1 MNVATIFFTVLFV
14 VLHPT
19 ASGFAISHAIMMR
32 PGSAHH
38 ESSSSS
44 RGGHRS
50 MRLAMRTGGGGGHE
64 FDQSIITEQ
73 PPVPSG
79 GRGRRGAIARGCQ
92 GAAGIAVSAMFS
104 NPAVTRADIEGVVTI
119 PQSSAPPTF
128 TASNVDGKSV
138 TLFKTKSGLQYIDII
153 EGKGQSPKYGN
164 FVSIAYRAYIKLPD
178 AKGESFK
185 LDEFDSDRGYL
196 IKHGNGRT
204 VPGLDEGLHTMRV
217 GGKRRI
223 IVPPKLGYVT
233 SGLGPIPVGPY
244 GRWKLNRLIDRM
256 VELRGGNVIFDVEM
270 NSIIEDEADQGY
282 YTDESL
288 SPEDFGTLRQNIE
301 ASQQAARA
309 ARET

>member
-1 MNVATIFFTVLFV
+1 MLLTLATEKTWSTMNLATIFFVLSV
-14 VLHPT
+14 VFPAT
-19 ASGFAISHAIMMR
+19 SGFANNPSR
-32 PGSAHH
+32 SANQ
-38 ESSSSS
+38 SS
-44 RGGHRS
+44 RGS
-50 MRLAMRTGGGGGHE
+50 QSLLLAVRQGGGFE
-64 FDQSIITEQ
+64 FNSADNEI
-73 PPVPSG
+73 PPFS
-79 GRGRRGAIARGCQ
+79 RRHGRRGAIARACQ
-92 GAAGIAVSAMFS
+92 TAADIAASAAILLYPS
-104 NPAVTRADIEGVVTI
+104 ASYADIEGVVTI
-119 PQSSAPPTF
+119 PRSTAPPTA
-128 TASNVDGKSV
+128 TAANVDGKSV
-138 TLFKTKSGLQYIDII
+138 TVFKTRSGLQYIDIA
-153 EGKGQSPKYGN
+153 EGTGPTPKYGN
-164 FVSIAYRAYIKLPD
+164 FVSIAYKAYIKLPD
-178 AKGESFK
+178 ATGKSYK

-196 IKHGNGRT
+196 VKHGNGRT

-217 GGKRRI
+217 GGKRRV

-270 NSIIEDEADQGY
+270 NSIMEDEADQGY